1 MILNIIFISLI
12 IIILFFMSND
22 EKINNISNKKSI
34 KILFLLI
41 IIYFV
46 YQNYNL
52 LILLIAFIIFIVLTI
67 DFKNIKIDNNLLKIF
82 IYNSDDSENST
93 IPISDNNSLSNKENP
108 EDTPSRFDGKEYN
121 INKFAD
127 LDFFKNYSLLKN
139 KIYSYFKNY
148 KTKEHFT
155 FKPYVSEKNK
165 SNTENLSS
173 TINTELFLNS
183 NNDQNSDIQNI
194 EPFKEDVK
202 KIKEMYE
209 NIRMEIN
216 RLNT

>member
-1 MILNIIFISLI
+1 
-12 IIILFFMSND
+12 MSND
-22 EKINNISNKKSI
+22 EKINDISNKKSI
-34 KILFLLI
+34 KVLFLLI

-52 LILLIAFIIFIVLTI
+52 FLLFIAFIIFIAFTVDL
-67 DFKNIKIDNNLLKIF
+67 KNIKIDNNLLKIF
-82 IYNSDDSENST
+82 NNNDDSENST
-93 IPISDNNSLSNKENP
+93 IPISADPADGDNNLSDKENS
-108 EDTPSRFDGKEYN
+108 ENIPSGFNGKEYN
-121 INKFAD
+121 MNKFAN
-127 LDFFKNYSLLKN
+127 LDFFKNYSSLKN

-155 FKPYVSEKNK
+155 FKPYVSDKNK

-173 TINTELFLNS
+173 SINTELFLNS
-183 NNDQNSDIQNI
+183 NNDQNNDTQNI